1 MSDERQRASA
11 EGGAYPALVDAH
23 VHFHPGFDE
32 LVFFRSAARN
42 FEAAARRLGVTDSW
56 TAILVLTEIEGQDYF
71 GRLQSRAGQRIDGDL
86 QIVETGEEWSVGIVP
101 RIDSGSLTLIA
112 GRQIQTSEGLEVL
125 GFPLRDD
132 LRDGLPVR
140 AVLTSLEDRRA
151 SSVIPWGLGK
161 WWLRRGSVLEELLQ
175 ARRDEAVG
183 FHLADTRHRPA
194 WAPLPTVLK
203 RWEASGEPTLTG
215 SDPLPLWGEC
225 SRAGACCFEIVLD
238 HQDGPARALQRALRT
253 SQGGLR
259 RVESRPG
266 VVSFVAKQAAMQLR
280 KRRSR

>member
-1 MSDERQRASA
+1 MSDERQGESL
-11 EGGAYPALVDAH
+11 GGAYPALVDAH

-32 LVFFRSAARN
+32 FVFLTSAERN
-42 FEAAARRLGVTDSW
+42 FAGAARRLGLPDPWKAV
-56 TAILVLTEIEGQDYF
+56 LVLTEIEGHDYF
-71 GRLQSRAGQRIDGDL
+71 GRLQDRTGQLIDGDL
-86 QIVETGEEWSVGIVP
+86 QIVETGEDWSIGVDP
-101 RIDSGSLTLIA
+101 RIGPGSLTLIA
-112 GRQIQTSEGLEVL
+112 GRQIQTREGLEVL

-132 LRDGLPVR
+132 VPDGLPVR
-140 AVLTSLEDRRA
+140 SVLTALEERGV

-161 WWLRRGSVLEELLQ
+161 WWLRRGSLLEELLR
-175 ARRDEAVG
+175 ARGDEAMD

-194 WAPLPTVLK
+194 WAPLPAVLR

-238 HQDGPARALQRALRT
+238 HRDGPARALQHALRT
-253 SQGGLR
+253 SDGGLR

-266 VVSFVAKQAAMQLR
+266 ILSFVAKQAAMQVR
-280 KRRSR
+280 KRRPR